1 MRGRSAGSSGPSTSS
16 PAALSVGLSATGCT
30 ATSRKALVTRRPPEG
45 SFIIRGAA
53 ANIIPWTAAPGDDN
67 VMVEISFKPIKS
79 ELVWHKV
86 FYTGAQGEQTIARH
100 IDGFYNLVRRQSA
113 LNYISP
119 AQFE

>member
-1 MRGRSAGSSGPSTSS
+1 
-16 PAALSVGLSATGCT
+16 LSVGLSATGCT

-53 ANIIPWTAAPGDDN
+53 VHGIILAWTAAPSDDN
-67 VMVEISFKPIKS
+67 AMVEISFKPIKS

-113 LNYISP
+113 LNYTSP
-119 AQFE
+119 VQFEPTASR